1 MSYHSMGQLNLT
13 LCVTE
18 AQKAAAIAACKRV
31 QVKGLGALDACA
43 LAQLPIC
50 AAGEAPLPDLPPPP
64 PPLDDKDKEDAGNK
78 TLMVGGILLLVLAA
92 GGYALYRGAKK

>member
-50 AAGEAPLPDLPPPP
+50 AAGEAPVLDLPGLPPPP
-64 PPLDDKDKEDAGNK
+64 NPTDEDSGNK
-78 TLMVGGILLLVLAA
+78 TLMVGGIVLLVLAA